1 MSQKKQVTFE
11 ECMQNIQTYIKRPEN
26 IELIQRAYDFAYKHH
41 EGQFRKSGEP
51 YVVHVIQVAN
61 TLALLH
67 CGPKTIAAG
76 LLHDTVEDCEGV
88 TDEVITQEF
97 GEEICT
103 LVDAVTKIGN
113 IQFKDEKEYL
123 ASNHRKLFIAMAK
136 DIRVILIKLA
146 DRLHNMRTLQYM
158 REEKQKKIAKE
169 TLSVYAPIAHRLGIS
184 EIKNELEDLSF
195 KYIEPKK
202 YEEIKN
208 LVKQRESDR
217 IEQVNMMIND
227 IKIILDNFNI
237 PYRILAD
244 PNISI
249 RFIKNGD
256 KA

>member
-41 EGQFRKSGEP
+41 EGSFVKVENHMLSMLSRLP
-51 YVVHVIQVAN
+51 IHWRYYIN
-61 TLALLH
+61 
-67 CGPKTIAAG
+67 GPKTIAAG

-195 KYIEPKK
+195 KYIEPK
-202 YEEIKN
+202 
-208 LVKQRESDR
+208 
-217 IEQVNMMIND
+217 NMKRL
-227 IKIILDNFNI
+227 KILLNKEKVIALS
-237 PYRILAD
+237 R
-244 PNISI
+244 SI
-249 RFIKNGD
+249 
-256 KA
+256 

>member
-113 IQFKDEKEYL
+113 IQFKDEKDTFKV
-123 ASNHRKLFIAMAK
+123 S
-136 DIRVILIKLA
+136 
-146 DRLHNMRTLQYM
+146 
-158 REEKQKKIAKE
+158 
-169 TLSVYAPIAHRLGIS
+169 IS
-184 EIKNELEDLSF
+184 MISKNFE
-195 KYIEPKK
+195 
-202 YEEIKN
+202 
-208 LVKQRESDR
+208 
-217 IEQVNMMIND
+217 
-227 IKIILDNFNI
+227 
-237 PYRILAD
+237 
-244 PNISI
+244 
-249 RFIKNGD
+249 
-256 KA
+256 

>member
-103 LVDAVTKIGN
+103 LLNAITFSLFNKIFN
-113 IQFKDEKEYL
+113 
-123 ASNHRKLFIAMAK
+123 LFIFF
-136 DIRVILIKLA
+136 
-146 DRLHNMRTLQYM
+146 RLLPATIVNFLLRW
-158 REEKQKKIAKE
+158 QK
-169 TLSVYAPIAHRLGIS
+169 TFVLS
-184 EIKNELEDLSF
+184 
-195 KYIEPKK
+195 
-202 YEEIKN
+202 
-208 LVKQRESDR
+208 
-217 IEQVNMMIND
+217 
-227 IKIILDNFNI
+227 
-237 PYRILAD
+237 
-244 PNISI
+244 
-249 RFIKNGD
+249 
-256 KA
+256 